1 MFQKLKAIFDI
12 PDLRRKLL
20 LTVVLLGVYRMGF
33 WIPLP
38 VVNQE
43 LMQSNL
49 EKLEQGQLM
58 VPAKPGLGL
67 AFDQSALKR
76 YQVG

>member
-43 LMQSNL
+43 LMQANL
-49 EKLEQGQLM
+49 EKLQQGQRQ
-58 VPAKPGLGL
+58 KGISES
-67 AFDQSALKR
+67 DQSE
-76 YQVG
+76 